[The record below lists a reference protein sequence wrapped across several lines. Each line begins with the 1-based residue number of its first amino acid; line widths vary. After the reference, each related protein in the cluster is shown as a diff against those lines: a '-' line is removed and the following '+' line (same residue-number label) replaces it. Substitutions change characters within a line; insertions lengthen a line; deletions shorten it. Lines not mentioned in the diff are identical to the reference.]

1 MKFSKLTRVRQLA
14 IIFLAAGALVIIQ
27 MFRLQTSANAEAL
40 IKWKQGV
47 ITTTKTLVPERG
59 RIYDRWGHLLA
70 GSKEVYEVG
79 IYPQYVK
86 NQETLATTLA
96 TVLDI
101 DLDKA
106 RGIASTPFMVDGKVK
121 HVYYVVTSSV
131 SEEKIAE
138 LDKLKTQYEDANPGG
153 DNPELPSLRGLTWL
167 PYMQRFYPEG
177 STAANILG
185 YYTFLNREK
194 PEAHGGV
201 EEKYNQQ
208 LTGNAREVDIR
219 VNPLEV
225 EELPTIPPGT
235 SLILTIDREIQKMAE
250 TQLDL
255 ALQHSGAVNG
265 TIIIE
270 NPRNGEILAMA
281 VTPRMNLNEYWNM
294 ANIFGEGDTPNKAVD
309 ETYEPGSVFKVL
321 TMAAALDAGVVTPET
336 NFYDTGTLSYG
347 GITVYNWNRGA
358 WGNQD
363 MTGCMRHSLN
373 VCLAWISTSKLEAT
387 KFYEYMLAFGI
398 GRKANIDLAGEE
410 YFPLAVPGDKYWAP
424 AQLATNAF
432 GQGVSVSPV
441 QMVMAVSSIA
451 NNGKMI
457 APHVLKAYVQ
467 DGQQYNI
474 NPIVVSQPVS
484 KKTALTL
491 TSMLAVSLEE
501 ESSDALVDGY
511 RVAGKT
517 GTAEVVV
524 DGAYSS
530 NLTNAS
536 FVGWGPADD
545 PQFLVYVWLEKPTA
559 SPWGSVVASPVFRD
573 VVKDL
578 VILLDIPPDEQRLQ
592 LKK

>member
-1 MKFSKLTRVRQLA
+1 MKFLKLPRLRQLA
-14 IIFLAAGALVIIQ
+14 TLFFIAGIIVIIQ
-27 MFRLQTSANAEAL
+27 MFRLQSSANASAL
-40 IKWKQGV
+40 VDWKRKT
-47 ITTTKTLVPERG
+47 ITRVETLIPERG

-86 NQETLATTLA
+86 NKDTLANTLA
-96 TVLDI
+96 TVLEI
-101 DLDKA
+101 DSDKA
-106 RGIASTPFMVDGKVK
+106 RGIANTPYMVDGKVK
-121 HVYYVVTSSV
+121 HVYYVVMSSV
-131 SEEKIAE
+131 SEEKINQ
-138 LDKLKTQYEDANPGG
+138 LDELKTKYEEANPGG
-153 DNPELPSLRGLTWL
+153 DNPDLPSLRGLTWL

-177 STAANILG
+177 STASNVLG
-185 YYTFLNREK
+185 YYTFLNRDA

-208 LTGNAREVDIR
+208 LTGNKREVEVIA
-219 VNPLEV
+219 NPLEI
-225 EELPTIPPGT
+225 EDLPSIPPGT

-250 TQLDL
+250 AKLDQ
-255 ALQHSGAVNG
+255 AVKNSGAVNG

-281 VTPRMNLNEYWNM
+281 VTPRMNLNEYWKM
-294 ANIFGEGDTPNKAVD
+294 GEVFKEGDTPNKAVD

-321 TMAAALDAGVVTPET
+321 TMASALDAGVVTPDT
-336 NFYDTGTLSYG
+336 QFYDNGVLSYG

-358 WGNQD
+358 WGQQD
-363 MTGCMRHSLN
+363 MIGCMRHSLN
-373 VCLAWISTSKLEAT
+373 VCLSWVSTEKLGAA
-387 KFYEYMLAFGI
+387 KFYEYINAFGI
-398 GRKANIDLAGEE
+398 GRKTNIDLAGEE
-410 YFPLAVPGDKYWAP
+410 YFPLAVPGDEYWAP
-424 AQLATNAF
+424 AQLATNSF
-432 GQGVSVSPV
+432 GQGVSTSPI
-441 QMVMAVSSIA
+441 QMVMAISAIA

-474 NPIVVSQPVS
+474 NPIVVAQPVT
-484 KKTALTL
+484 KKTAQTL
-491 TSMLAVSLEE
+491 TNMLAVSLEE

-524 DGAYSS
+524 NGAYSS

-545 PQFLVYVWLEKPTA
+545 PQFLVYIWLEKPTA

-578 VILLDIPPDEQRLQ
+578 VILMDIPPDEQRLQ
-592 LKK
+592 MKK